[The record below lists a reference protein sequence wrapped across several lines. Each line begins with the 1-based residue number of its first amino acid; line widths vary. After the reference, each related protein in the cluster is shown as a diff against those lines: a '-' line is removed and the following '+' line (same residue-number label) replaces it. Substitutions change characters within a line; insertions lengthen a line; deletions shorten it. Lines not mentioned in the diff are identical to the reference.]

1 VDILYNENGQNLTVK
16 LKGELDHHFATESRG
31 KIDERLNS
39 GQVKNLTF
47 DMEKLDFIDSS
58 AIGFIIGRY
67 KIVKKNDGKLE
78 IINASHKI
86 RRILDMS
93 GVGKII
99 NIK

>member
-1 VDILYNENGQNLTVK
+1 MNVLYTENGQDLMIKLT
-16 LKGELDHHFATESRG
+16 GELDHHFASEAKN
-31 KIDERLNS
+31 KIDERLKC
-39 GQVKNLTF
+39 GQIKNLTF

-58 AIGFIIGRY
+58 GIGFIIGRY
-67 KIVKKNDGKLE
+67 KIIKKNDGKLE

-86 RRILDMS
+86 RKILDMS

>member
-1 VDILYNENGQNLTVK
+1 
-16 LKGELDHHFATESRG
+16 
-31 KIDERLNS
+31 
-39 GQVKNLTF
+39 
-47 DMEKLDFIDSS
+47 MEKLDFIDSS

-78 IINASHKI
+78 IINTSHKI

>member
-1 VDILYNENGQNLTVK
+1 MNILYNENGQDLIVK
-16 LKGELDHHFATESRG
+16 LKGDLDHHFATEYRD
-31 KIDERLNS
+31 KIDQRLNS
-39 GQVKNLTF
+39 GQVKNLIF

-67 KIVKKNDGKLE
+67 KIVKKSDGKLE